1 MAKSGRKTAVRL
13 GAEAGRGYKG
23 GQVNLEDEGME
34 KLPRHLAQE
43 LVARAVVVG
52 VLDARGHE
60 RFRVL

>member
-1 MAKSGRKTAVRL
+1 
-13 GAEAGRGYKG
+13 
-23 GQVNLEDEGME
+23 ME

-60 RFRVL
+60 RFRVLQQDTTRAHV